1 MSDHACTVTLSELK
15 RNCSN
20 CNLRDLCM
28 PMGLSNEELVKLDTL
43 VSQRRRIPKGE
54 GLFRTGDDFH
64 ALYAVKTGTFKT
76 RLNSSE
82 GAEQVIGF
90 QMTGEILGL
99 DGLGSGAHMCDAV
112 ALEDSEVCIIPYQT
126 LDDLSQQF
134 HSLQMHFHRVMGRE
148 IVKDQSVMLLLGS
161 MRAEQR
167 LSAFLMNLSERQKA
181 RGFSATSMVLRM
193 TREEIGSYLGLTI
206 ETVSRTLS
214 KLQKEALIRIDQKNL
229 TLLKLDALQTLATG
243 RLH

>member
-167 LSAFLMNLSERQKA
+167 LSAFLMNLSERQ
-181 RGFSATSMVLRM
+181 
-193 TREEIGSYLGLTI
+193 
-206 ETVSRTLS
+206 LS
-214 KLQKEALIRIDQKNL
+214 LIHI
-229 TLLKLDALQTLATG
+229 
-243 RLH
+243 